1 MVNIYVLS
9 DSLGNTATD
18 VVRAALAQFDL
29 EINEYSIKKIPGILK
44 KEQIDEIM
52 VDIRGE
58 DIIVQTIVLKE
69 LAEYTRDEA
78 AKKGVVLIDVLTEL
92 LGVIAEKTNKQIK
105 NRPGEIRKLGE
116 TYFRRVDALEFA
128 VRYDDGKDI
137 NGILEADIVILGV
150 SRTSKT
156 PLSMYLANKNLKVMN
171 LPLVPEVSL
180 PKILFE
186 IDNRKIIGLTT
197 SIEHLNGVREER
209 MKSLGVFGDNNYA
222 EEMRI
227 FEELEYA
234 IEVMKKLNCPI
245 INVENKAIEET
256 AEIIINIVKERGINI
271 TNIQ

>member
-52 VDIRGE
+52 VDIRDE

>member
-1 MVNIYVLS
+1 MLNIYVLS

-29 EINEYSIKKIPGILK
+29 NVEDYAIKKIPGIAT
-44 KEQIDEIM
+44 KEDIDDILVEIK
-52 VDIRGE
+52 GE
-58 DIIVQTIVLKE
+58 EIIVQTIVTKE
-69 LAEYTRDEA
+69 LSSYTKEQAE
-78 AKKGVVLIDVLTEL
+78 KKGIVVIDLLTTL
-92 LGVIAEKTNKQIK
+92 LDSLSKKFGKTIK

-137 NGILEADIVILGV
+137 NGLLEADIVILGV

-156 PLSMYLANKNLKVMN
+156 PLSMYLANKNIKVMN
-171 LPLVPEVSL
+171 LPLVPEISL
-180 PKILFE
+180 PKELFE

-197 SIEHLNGVREER
+197 SIEHLNSVREER
-209 MKSLGVFGDNNYA
+209 MKSLGVFGDNSYSA
-222 EEMRI
+222 EMRI

-234 IEVMKKLNCPI
+234 TEVMKKLNCPV

-271 TNIQ
+271 INI

>member
-1 MVNIYVLS
+1 MINIYVLS

-29 EINEYSIKKIPGILK
+29 DIEEYNIKKIPGISTR
-44 KEQIDEIM
+44 EQIDELM
-52 VDIRGE
+52 VEIRDI
-58 DIIVQTIVLKE
+58 DIVVQTIVSENLSDYVRE
-69 LAEYTRDEA
+69 EC
-78 AKKGVVLIDVLTEL
+78 KKRNIILIDILTKLLQVLS
-92 LGVIAEKTNKQIK
+92 NKLNKSVK

-116 TYFRRVDALEFA
+116 NYFRRVDALEFA

-156 PLSMYLANKNLKVMN
+156 PLSMYLANKNIKVMN

-197 SIEHLNGVREER
+197 SIEHLNNVREER
-209 MKSLGVFGDNNYA
+209 LKSLGAFGDNNYST
-222 EEMRI
+222 EIRI

-234 IEVMKKLNCPI
+234 TEVMKKLNCPI
-245 INVENKAIEET
+245 INVENRAIEET
-256 AEIIINIVKERGINI
+256 AEIIINIIKERGIKI
-271 TNIQ
+271 TNI